1 MPVETVIINMVL
13 RSGTVRDLPAGMNE
27 DTVWIVDQAIPRSKL
42 GVGVME
48 FQTCLGVQSSSAA
61 PTALEAPH
69 APLPTPG
76 AAASIPDKSQAATE
90 PPTKARRILE
100 TKMSDPEEMTFESI
114 AVATKE
120 VRMVKT
126 FFLKAAY
133 SCFSMISLQVFDGG
147 RFYSVDSASPRF
159 GEFWLRNF
167 TKYAAKAAQSNQI
180 PEYMKRYVLFC
191 VKSLLQKLGSK
202 NTLA

>member
-1 MPVETVIINMVL
+1 MVL
-13 RSGTVRDLPAGMNE
+13 RSGTVRDLPGGMNE

-61 PTALEAPH
+61 PAALEASNAPQ
-69 APLPTPG
+69 ASNPPLPTPA
-76 AAASIPDKSQAATE
+76 AAASIPDTDKSQAATE

-126 FFLKAAY
+126 FF
-133 SCFSMISLQVFDGG
+133 FSQ
-147 RFYSVDSASPRF
+147 
-159 GEFWLRNF
+159 LRIHGF
-167 TKYAAKAAQSNQI
+167 
-180 PEYMKRYVLFC
+180 P
-191 VKSLLQKLGSK
+191 
-202 NTLA
+202 

>member
-1 MPVETVIINMVL
+1 MFNSARRDGNNQHGL
-13 RSGTVRDLPAGMNE
+13 AGTVRDLPAGMNK

-61 PTALEAPH
+61 PAALEAPN

-126 FFLKAAY
+126 FFSQ
-133 SCFSMISLQVFDGG
+133 SCVFMVFHD
-147 RFYSVDSASPRF
+147 
-159 GEFWLRNF
+159 
-167 TKYAAKAAQSNQI
+167 I
-180 PEYMKRYVLFC
+180 PTGV
-191 VKSLLQKLGSK
+191 
-202 NTLA
+202 